1 MNKDKYKY
9 KHLSDCPQ
17 NYQCTDLKTKVH
29 SFLKLCLHDL
39 HFMKT
44 RSISPKFSKLAK
56 ADFSSHLMKTGSLCR
71 IVHKMNGF

>member
-17 NYQCTDLKTKVH
+17 NYQCTELKTKVH
-29 SFLKLCLHDL
+29 SFLKQCLHDL

-44 RSISPKFSKLAK
+44 RYFHQTFPS
-56 ADFSSHLMKTGSLCR
+56 
-71 IVHKMNGF
+71 